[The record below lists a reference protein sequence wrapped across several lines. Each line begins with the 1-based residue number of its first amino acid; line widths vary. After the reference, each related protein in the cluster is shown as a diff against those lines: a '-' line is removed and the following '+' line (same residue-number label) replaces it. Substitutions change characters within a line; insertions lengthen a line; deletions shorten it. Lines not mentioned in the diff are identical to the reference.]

1 MLAGFATLVDLQ
13 RGEESSVSVA
23 QPAAGRN
30 QIRTSLERALER
42 HRSSP
47 LLDLAMVARSEDLRD

>member
-13 RGEESSVSVA
+13 RGEESPVSVA

-47 LLDLAMVARSEDLRD
+47 LLDLAMVAR